1 MGKHSCTVEFF
12 PENFSWDQCYPTLW
26 TLQILNPVEKLHS
39 RYTLGED
46 SVSVWLLYKGLHSL
60 DVAVIKCTPTFCRDL
75 EYLWNGNKPKFI
87 YLFFIAALDKKK
99 TLPGTW
105 RFRQC
110 CTYWCWSVLGATTSF
125 CLTAPQQSCCIIS
138 WSCRHWKMSQHSKNS
153 CDLLPIDQTWNKQQS
168 IWSLL
173 DLQIPCLQISG
184 YSKSMLRVPH

>member
-99 TLPGTW
+99 HCQGLGGSGSAAHTGAGQFWVP
-105 RFRQC
+105 RHR
-110 CTYWCWSVLGATTSF
+110 SV
-125 CLTAPQQSCCIIS
+125 
-138 WSCRHWKMSQHSKNS
+138 SQHLSSPAASSPGAAGTGKCHNT
-153 CDLLPIDQTWNKQQS
+153 QR
-168 IWSLL
+168 
-173 DLQIPCLQISG
+173 IPAICC
-184 YSKSMLRVPH
+184 P